1 MSKVYKMRTNI
12 IQLILSSKS
21 ICSLEVYNN
30 KISPILDLV
39 SKTKDNTELEKYYNE
54 LKNIFNKLG

>member
-1 MSKVYKMRTNI
+1 MRTSI
-12 IQLILSSKS
+12 IQLILSSNS

-39 SKTKDNTELEKYYNE
+39 SKTKDKTELEKHYNE
-54 LKNIFNKLG
+54 LKNIFNKLEEVI

>member
-1 MSKVYKMRTNI
+1 MRTNI
-12 IQLILSSKS
+12 IQLILSSNS

-39 SKTKDNTELEKYYNE
+39 SKTKDKTELGKYYNE
-54 LKNIFNKLG
+54 LKNIFNNLEEVL